1 MSSGK
6 DTYWEASPSALPS
19 LASLDCWD
27 YSIELECLQGP
38 EDLQLAAELGKTLL
52 ERNKELE
59 TTLRQHQNVIEDQTQ
74 EIEYLT
80 KQTAALREVNDSR
93 LRIYE
98 QLEVSILDLERANQ
112 RLALDSAADKKHI
125 KTLCVN
131 IDSLEA
137 RCEELQKQNDELQ
150 KQLDRKS
157 ASPTSNTINNNKCDG
172 FADAPNLEEAVDRLR
187 GEVQELKAQRLRDQ
201 RRASKLE
208 EQAQALMLEN
218 QVMEEQL
225 SNLQQKDE
233 DMKSL
238 QEEISTLEEI
248 RSGQLCGKCTQKMD
262 TRSPFYESL
271 QLLEQSSGGPA
282 EHGDDED
289 VSVIDSFVSDSQRA
303 SVLLQ
308 LQERSSENPYRDLVQ
323 KYEALV
329 QIQSHPAPSRRSSK
343 PSLLPSHLGTS
354 AVLPAVP
361 AAALSLQE
369 ELQMS
374 GDFNSFRNEDDES
387 GNEDNEGTLVS
398 QKANRS
404 VRSAAAKKNAGPNKT
419 FSTTPTD
426 FSEAETSSS
435 GFSDETS
442 NKATQTESHRLP
454 GSFLCTIVD
463 GEDCR
468 FSIYDNA
475 SPVDG
480 RFRNTPEYRSLFR
493 EIFDILKK
501 AAEAKDEGEKLPLLD
516 DITLPIDPP
525 RVPPVTPAKEEL
537 PLLKMLAQDG
547 TQTSIISEEPS
558 EICSEICSEIVAD
571 AEVER
576 VTASI
581 AEELSLIAPST
592 SAGER
597 KAEAGPASSPAS
609 ASAST
614 SGSNADTEVG
624 KSSDRAGVF
633 EPEPKPA
640 SPAPKRDI
648 MEYLAMGLGRKK
660 GHSRKNSPHASPRK
674 GIERIDPASLTV
686 GGLNAK
692 ITPVRSGRQRRRD
705 RYAESPSRNSES
717 PNRQSD
723 SPSRHSNH
731 SRSPSGHRNSA
742 SANALAARCRREV
755 DEFTSNQAGS
765 SRSLAGSQ
773 PQSPWN
779 FNPNSSASQEI
790 ARLKKLEMSYADVL
804 RKRPTSHQM
813 SSQAQTMVNKC
824 TQVAPRKSYHHKK

>member
-1 MSSGK
+1 
-6 DTYWEASPSALPS
+6 
-19 LASLDCWD
+19 
-27 YSIELECLQGP
+27 
-38 EDLQLAAELGKTLL
+38 
-52 ERNKELE
+52 
-59 TTLRQHQNVIEDQTQ
+59 
-74 EIEYLT
+74 
-80 KQTAALREVNDSR
+80 
-93 LRIYE
+93 
-98 QLEVSILDLERANQ
+98 
-112 RLALDSAADKKHI
+112 
-125 KTLCVN
+125 
-131 IDSLEA
+131 
-137 RCEELQKQNDELQ
+137 
-150 KQLDRKS
+150 
-157 ASPTSNTINNNKCDG
+157 
-172 FADAPNLEEAVDRLR
+172 
-187 GEVQELKAQRLRDQ
+187 
-201 RRASKLE
+201 
-208 EQAQALMLEN
+208 
-218 QVMEEQL
+218 
-225 SNLQQKDE
+225 
-233 DMKSL
+233 
-238 QEEISTLEEI
+238 
-248 RSGQLCGKCTQKMD
+248 
-262 TRSPFYESL
+262 
-271 QLLEQSSGGPA
+271 
-282 EHGDDED
+282 
-289 VSVIDSFVSDSQRA
+289 
-303 SVLLQ
+303 
-308 LQERSSENPYRDLVQ
+308 
-323 KYEALV
+323 
-329 QIQSHPAPSRRSSK
+329 
-343 PSLLPSHLGTS
+343 
-354 AVLPAVP
+354 
-361 AAALSLQE
+361 
-369 ELQMS
+369 MS

-398 QKANRS
+398 QKANRNM
-404 VRSAAAKKNAGPNKT
+404 RSAAATKKNPGPNKT

-516 DITLPIDPP
+516 DISLPLDPP

-581 AEELSLIAPST
+581 IAEEVSLIAPAT
-592 SAGER
+592 SAGEK
-597 KAEAGPASSPAS
+597 KAEVGPASSPAS

-614 SGSNADTEVG
+614 SGSNADAEVG
-624 KSSDRAGVF
+624 KDCAGEF
-633 EPEPKPA
+633 EHEPKPA

-674 GIERIDPASLTV
+674 AVERIDPANLSLV

-692 ITPVRSGRQRRRD
+692 ISPSRSGRQRRRD
-705 RYAESPSRNSES
+705 RYADSPSRNSES
-717 PNRQSD
+717 PSRQSD
-723 SPSRHSNH
+723 SPSRHGNH

-742 SANALAARCRREV
+742 SANALAARCHREV
-755 DEFTSNQAGS
+755 DEFTSTQAGS
-765 SRSLAGSQ
+765 SRSQAGAQ
-773 PQSPWN
+773 PHTPWN
-779 FNPNSSASQEI
+779 FNSNSTASQEI

-804 RKRPTSHQM
+804 RKRPTSHPM
-813 SSQAQTMVNKC
+813 SSQTQTMVNKC
-824 TQVAPRKSYHHKK
+824 TQVAPRKSYHHK